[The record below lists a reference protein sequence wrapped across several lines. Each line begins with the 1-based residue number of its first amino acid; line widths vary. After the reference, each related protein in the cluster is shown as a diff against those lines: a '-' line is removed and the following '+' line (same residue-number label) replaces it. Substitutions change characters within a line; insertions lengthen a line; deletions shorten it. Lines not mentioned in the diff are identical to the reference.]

1 MSVLGLVAIFALILL
16 NAYFVA
22 TEFSLVAVRRSQV
35 AIWVAER
42 RPGAV
47 ATARALDRLDDAIAA
62 TQLGITLASI
72 GLGFLGAPVLAV
84 LIGAERVASPLL
96 PMAHLGV
103 GCASRAEVDRL
114 VAEAR
119 AKGRA
124 VWGPTDSPAPV
135 GYWAL
140 ISDPDNH
147 TLELSHGQEVALTVA
162 RS

>member
-1 MSVLGLVAIFALILL
+1 MTDIGFTHIALPVTQMAASVAFYAKYAAMRVVHRRIDPADGREVTWLSDGTRP
-16 NAYFVA
+16 FV
-22 TEFSLVAVRRSQV
+22 
-35 AIWVAER
+35 I
-42 RPGAV
+42 
-47 ATARALDRLDDAIAA
+47 
-62 TQLGITLASI
+62 
-72 GLGFLGAPVLAV
+72 V

-103 GCASRAEVDRL
+103 GCASRTEVDRL

-119 AKGRA
+119 AEGRA
-124 VWGPTDSPAPV
+124 VWGPTDSPPPV

-147 TLELSHGQEVALTVA
+147 TLEVSHGQEVALAVA